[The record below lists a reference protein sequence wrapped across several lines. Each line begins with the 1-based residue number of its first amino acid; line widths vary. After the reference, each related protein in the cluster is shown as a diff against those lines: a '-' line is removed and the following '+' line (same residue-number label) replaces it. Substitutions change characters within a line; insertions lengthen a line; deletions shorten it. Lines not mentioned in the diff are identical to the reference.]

1 MATVT
6 LTSSRSQE
14 HGSNTSPDLGTPETR
29 HPDRFQRRIVAY
41 DETTAGFEHQSKRL
55 AGALAR
61 RFTLS
66 QNGYGV
72 RDILQILGTRLAP
85 LPGLRHREMRNL

>member
-6 LTSSRSQE
+6 LTSATSPE
-14 HGSNTSPDLGTPETR
+14 HGSHTSPDLGTAETR
-29 HPDRFQRRIVAY
+29 PPDGFQRRIVAS
-41 DETTAGFEHQSKRL
+41 DETTAGFENKTRL

-72 RDILQILGTRLAP
+72 RDILQISGTRLAQF
-85 LPGLRHREMRNL
+85 PGLRHREMRNL